1 MRRGIAGIDAASGH
15 AARAH
20 FTIPTEPL
28 TGRKL
33 GGVLL
38 AIAGVVV
45 LLGPGNAAE
54 LDAGETLARQMA
66 VLAGAIAYA
75 VNTVLARRR
84 PAIDP
89 LVYASGVTLVGA
101 LLAAPILLLSQVP
114 LPLGASAPALVAVAW
129 LGLFPTGLAKRP
141 GVRRERGFRSPG
153 RAWPHPDRHRSGWT
167 ERQPRWHCSAARASR
182 TGLAVGRMN
191 PRPRGWNPR
200 NDAMA
205 RLGETSR
212 RTNLAPCHARHVLPA
227 ERCPRPRGDRCPFLA
242 RDETA
247 RPSPLPRRRRRTSTG
262 S

>member
-1 MRRGIAGIDAASGH
+1 
-15 AARAH
+15 
-20 FTIPTEPL
+20 
-28 TGRKL
+28 L

-129 LGLFPTGLAKRP
+129 LGLFPTGLAITSLTSDAVPIVTLAASVLVFGESAGFEALAGLGLILIGIAAAGRSVSLA
-141 GVRRERGFRSPG
+141 GIARRHAPPAQGLRSV
-153 RAWPHPDRHRSGWT
+153 A
-167 ERQPRWHCSAARASR
+167 
-182 TGLAVGRMN
+182 
-191 PRPRGWNPR
+191 
-200 NDAMA
+200 
-205 RLGETSR
+205 
-212 RTNLAPCHARHVLPA
+212 
-227 ERCPRPRGDRCPFLA
+227 
-242 RDETA
+242 
-247 RPSPLPRRRRRTSTG
+247 
-262 S
+262 